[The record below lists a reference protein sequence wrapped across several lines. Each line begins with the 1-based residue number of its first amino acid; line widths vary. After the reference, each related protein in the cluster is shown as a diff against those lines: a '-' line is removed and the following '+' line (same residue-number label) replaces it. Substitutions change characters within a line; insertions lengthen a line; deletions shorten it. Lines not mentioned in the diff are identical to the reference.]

1 MEKSMLY
8 KCKHC
13 DKLLDS
19 GHDCLDCLKKTLK
32 IEEKIPNLNLT
43 IIGKCGEGHKS
54 YNNEG
59 KF

>member
-1 MEKSMLY
+1 MKKSRLY

-43 IIGKCGEGHKS
+43 IIGKCGRGVKS
-54 YNNEG
+54 RQ
-59 KF
+59 

>member
-19 GHDCLDCLKKTLK
+19 GYDCLDCLKKTLK

-43 IIGKCGEGHKS
+43 IIGKCGRGVKS
-54 YNNEG
+54 RQ
-59 KF
+59 